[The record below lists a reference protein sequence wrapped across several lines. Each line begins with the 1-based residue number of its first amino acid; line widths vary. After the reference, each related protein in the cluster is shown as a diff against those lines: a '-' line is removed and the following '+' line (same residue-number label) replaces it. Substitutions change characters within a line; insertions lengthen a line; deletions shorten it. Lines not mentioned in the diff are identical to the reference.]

1 MTARGLII
9 AAPSSGAGKTT
20 LTLAILAALARR
32 GVRVRAAK
40 AGPDYID
47 PGFHAAATGHPAL
60 NLDSWAM
67 GPGLLDGLLA
77 EAGNGAD
84 LLVIET
90 AMGLF
95 DGAGGNPGGAGL
107 GAGAELAAR
116 FGLPVILVQDVTGQA
131 QSAAAVAA
139 GFAHFAAGVTL
150 AGVILNR
157 VASAR
162 HRDLI
167 LPALAAC
174 GIAAFGAFPRDGGFS
189 LPARHLGLVQAGE
202 HPDLERHLAALA
214 EAAEAD
220 LDLDV
225 ILAAARP
232 LPGASRPARAALPP
246 PGQRIALARDAA
258 FSFVY
263 PHLLAA
269 WRAQG
274 AEILPFSP
282 LADEAPPASADACW
296 LPGGYPELH
305 AGTLA
310 AAARFRAGIVRLAAD
325 HPVHGECGGYMVLGT
340 YLEDRDG
347 GRHPMLGLL
356 GHGTSFAHRRLTLG
370 YRRAALAAP
379 GPLGAAGQWLR
390 GHEFHYA
397 SVIDPGGDPPLA
409 ALFDAR
415 GQKLGPA
422 GGRRGRVSG
431 GFFHVIAQ
439 EEAP

>member
-1 MTARGLII
+1 MSARGLII

-20 LTLAILAALARR
+20 LTLAVLAALARR

-47 PGFHAAATGHPAL
+47 PAFHAAVTGQPAF

-67 GPGLLDGLLA
+67 APALLAGLLA
-77 EAGNGAD
+77 AAGEGAD
-84 LLVIET
+84 LLVIEA

-95 DGAGGNPGGAGL
+95 DGASGGAG
-107 GAGAELAAR
+107 AGAALAAR

-139 GFAHFAAGVTL
+139 GFARFAADVTL

-167 LPALAAC
+167 LPAMAAV
-174 GIAAFGAFPRDGGFS
+174 GIPVFGAFPRDKEVS

-202 HPDLERHLAALA
+202 HPDLEGRIAALA
-214 EAAEAD
+214 DIAERT
-220 LDLDV
+220 LDGDA

-232 LPGASRPARAALPP
+232 LPALSLPLRPALPP
-246 PGQRIALARDAA
+246 PGQRIALAQDRA

-263 PHLLAA
+263 PHLLAG

-282 LADEAPPASADACW
+282 LNDEPPPPAADVCW

-305 AGTLA
+305 AATLA
-310 AAARFRAGIVRLAAD
+310 AAARFRASMTRFAETRPI
-325 HPVHGECGGYMVLGT
+325 HGECGGYMVLGQ
-340 YLEDRDG
+340 YLEDQDG
-347 GRHPMLGLL
+347 VRHPMLGLL
-356 GHGTSFAHRRLTLG
+356 GHGTSFAGRRLVLG
-370 YRRAALAAP
+370 YRRAVLSGTSVL
-379 GPLGAAGQWLR
+379 GPRGVVLR

-397 SVIDPGGDPPLA
+397 SAIDSGIDPPLA
-409 ALFDAR
+409 TLSDAA
-415 GQKLGPA
+415 GESLGPA
-422 GGRRGRVSG
+422 GGRRERVSG

-439 EEAP
+439 EETS

>member
-1 MTARGLII
+1 MSARGLII

-20 LTLAILAALARR
+20 LTLAVLAALARR

-47 PGFHAAATGHPAL
+47 PAFHAAVTGQPAF

-67 GPGLLDGLLA
+67 APALLAGLLA
-77 EAGNGAD
+77 AAGEGAD
-84 LLVIET
+84 LLVIEA

-95 DGAGGNPGGAGL
+95 DGASGGAG
-107 GAGAELAAR
+107 AGAALAAR

-139 GFAHFAAGVTL
+139 GFARFAADVTL

-167 LPALAAC
+167 LPAMARA
-174 GIAAFGAFPRDGGFS
+174 GIPVFGALLRDGGFS
-189 LPARHLGLVQAGE
+189 LLARHLGLVQAGE
-202 HPDLERHLAALA
+202 HADLERFLATLADAA
-214 EAAEAD
+214 EAA
-220 LDLDV
+220 LDLPA

-232 LPGASRPARAALPP
+232 LGLASRPAPAAFAP
-246 PGQRIALARDAA
+246 PGQRIALAEDRA
-258 FSFVY
+258 FSFIY
-263 PHLLAA
+263 PHLRAA

-296 LPGGYPELH
+296 LPGGYPELY
-305 AGTLA
+305 AGALA
-310 AAARFRAGIVRLAAD
+310 AAARFRAGMARLAETC
-325 HPVHGECGGYMVLGT
+325 PIHGECGGYMVLGA
-340 YLEDRDG
+340 YLEDQDG
-347 GRHPMLGLL
+347 VRHPMLGLL
-356 GHGTSFAHRRLTLG
+356 GHGTSFARRRLTLG
-370 YRRAALAAP
+370 YRRAVLAGPSALGMQGSA
-379 GPLGAAGQWLR
+379 LR

-397 SVIDPGGDPPLA
+397 SLTDPGADPPLA
-409 ALFDAR
+409 VLFDAR
-415 GQKLGPA
+415 GQELGPA

-439 EEAP
+439 EEAS